1 MKSIH
6 SSFNLS
12 LKKTECDY
20 IIKSSDVTETF
31 GMKVDWPRGMQYPR
45 EVMKLFNL
53 PVIIFI
59 RMFWAGVSHV
69 HACTVFLFK
78 YFFSFFTNLY
88 CHIVIYFRLT
98 LFQAF
103 SRSFQPFTRTPH
115 PHPLFPLLPILKF
128 SRPTSSYH
136 LSLVCLDS
144 A

>member
-1 MKSIH
+1 
-6 SSFNLS
+6 
-12 LKKTECDY
+12 
-20 IIKSSDVTETF
+20 
-31 GMKVDWPRGMQYPR
+31 MQYPR

-98 LFQAF
+98 LF
-103 SRSFQPFTRTPH
+103 
-115 PHPLFPLLPILKF
+115 
-128 SRPTSSYH
+128 
-136 LSLVCLDS
+136 
-144 A
+144 